1 MLILYIHNDVVNT
14 TVFLSEAIKHRY
26 LALCQIF
33 FIIIYILNEKD
44 HPEFFNRR
52 TIYDDL
58 INKLQK
64 LQLVEPLDL
73 RIKNKYI
80 G

>member
-1 MLILYIHNDVVNT
+1 MHVVNT

-26 LALCQIF
+26 LALC
-33 FIIIYILNEKD
+33 

-58 INKLQK
+58 TEITAS
-64 LQLVEPLDL
+64 
-73 RIKNKYI
+73 RAS
-80 G
+80 